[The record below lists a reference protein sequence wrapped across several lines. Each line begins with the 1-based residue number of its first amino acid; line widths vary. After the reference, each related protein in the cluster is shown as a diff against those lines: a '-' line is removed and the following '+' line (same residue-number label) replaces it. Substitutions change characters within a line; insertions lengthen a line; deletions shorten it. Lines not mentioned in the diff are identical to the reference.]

1 MSVTIRFCGASRT
14 VTGSCYLF
22 ETPAGRFLVDCG
34 LFQGQKTLKELNY
47 GNFPFRPADIN
58 AVLLT
63 HAHIDHSG
71 LLPKLVRNGFAG
83 RILATRG
90 TIDLCSYML
99 PDAGSIQES
108 EVLALNRR
116 NAARG
121 RAEVTPI
128 YTQTDAIAAL
138 RSFAAVEYEK
148 WVDVIPGVR
157 ARYWNAGHL
166 LGSASIEIEVNDA
179 SAPEKPMRILA
190 SGDIGPDAKLLQ
202 PDPDAPSG
210 FDYVISESTYGDRER
225 PPTSPDA
232 RRARLAAEV
241 SAAAARK
248 GALLIPAFAVE
259 RTQELIVD
267 LVDLMERGQIPPA
280 PIFLDS
286 PLAIRATE
294 VFLKHAESLD
304 PAVDVRRLLNSPQL
318 RFTETVDESK
328 AIAKLT
334 GFHIVIAAS
343 GMCDAGRIR
352 HHLRNWLWNARAT
365 VLLVGFQ
372 AHGTLGRF
380 LVDGARA
387 VRIQGNEIKVAATI
401 RNIDDYSGHAD
412 GPELARWIASRR
424 PIRRGLFLVHGEEPA
439 IAGLA
444 ERVSERIIPAALVF
458 QPLLDDIY
466 ELSAAV
472 PTPLDVARRRR
483 LAPEAVVALD
493 WHNDMSK
500 LVLDIN
506 DRIEA
511 AADDRAR
518 GVIIRRLRRALEDN

>member
-1 MSVTIRFCGASRT
+1 MSVTIQFCGASRT
-14 VTGSCYLF
+14 VTGSCYLL
-22 ETPAGRFLVDCG
+22 ETSAGRFLVDCG

-47 GNFPFRPADIN
+47 GAFPFRPADID

-71 LLPKLVRNGFAG
+71 LLPKLVRHGFAG
-83 RILATRG
+83 RILATLG

-108 EVLALNRR
+108 EVQALNRR
-116 NAARG
+116 NVARG
-121 RAEVTPI
+121 RGEVRPI
-128 YTQTDAIAAL
+128 YTQADAIAAL
-138 RSFAAVEYEK
+138 QSFSPVDYEQ
-148 WVDVIPGVR
+148 WIDVIPGVR
-157 ARYWNAGHL
+157 ARFWNAGHL
-166 LGSASIEIEVNDA
+166 LGSASIEIECIDENA
-179 SAPEKPMRILA
+179 SGRPMRILA
-190 SGDIGPDAKLLQ
+190 SGDVGPDAKLLQ

-210 FDYVISESTYGDRER
+210 FDYVICESTYGDRER
-225 PPTSPDA
+225 AATTPDA
-232 RRARLAAEV
+232 RRRRLAEEV
-241 SAAAARK
+241 QNAAARR

-259 RTQELIVD
+259 RTQELLVD
-267 LVDLMERGQIPPA
+267 LIDLMERGDIPAA
-280 PIFLDS
+280 PVFLDS

-294 VFLKHAESLD
+294 VFRRHADSLD
-304 PAVDVRRLLNSPQL
+304 PEVDVRRLLNSPQL
-318 RFTETVDESK
+318 RFTETVEESK
-328 AIAKLT
+328 HIAKLT

-352 HHLRNWLWNARAT
+352 HHLRNWLWNTRAT

-372 AHGTLGRF
+372 AQGTLGRF
-380 LVDGARA
+380 LVDGAKA

-401 RNIDDYSGHAD
+401 RTIDDYSGHAD
-412 GPELARWIASRR
+412 GSELARWIAARR
-424 PIRRGLFLVHGEEPA
+424 PIHRGLFLVHGEEPA

-444 ERVSERIIPAALVF
+444 ERVSERIVPAARVF
-458 QPLLDDIY
+458 QPLLDDVY
-466 ELSAAV
+466 DLSAAV
-472 PTPLDVARRRR
+472 PRPLDAGRRRR
-483 LAPEAVVALD
+483 LAPETVVALD

-518 GVIIRRLRRALEDN
+518 GVIIRRLRRALEP